1 MKFTSAEVIVQRQ
14 LEACNTRD
22 ADALLAT
29 YAQDAH
35 EFEFPGRLLASG
47 HAQIRARVDRML
59 ADPLFRVRLVQRSV
73 MGNVVVDHQ
82 DVDRTLADGPGQ
94 GELIAIYVVDRGLI
108 RTVSFLFGAQVL
120 HARQRFLG
128 IVQVGRAAAATTRA
142 STPSAANGMAA

>member
-14 LEACNTRD
+14 LEACNARD

-47 HAQIRARVDRML
+47 QSQIRARVERML
-59 ADPLFRVRLVQRSV
+59 SDPLFRVRLVQRSV

-82 DVDRTLADGPGQ
+82 DVDRTLPDGPGQ
-94 GELIAIYVVDRGLI
+94 TELVAIYVVDRGLI
-108 RTVSFLFGAQVL
+108 RTVSFLFGADVL
-120 HARQRFLG
+120 QARQSVFGFAQL
-128 IVQVGRAAAATTRA
+128 GRAVGSANA
-142 STPSAANGMAA
+142 AANGMAAA

>member
-14 LEACNTRD
+14 LEACNARD

-29 YAQDAH
+29 YAKDAH

-47 HAQIRARVDRML
+47 HTQIRARVERML

-82 DVDRTLADGPGQ
+82 DVDRTLPDGPGQ
-94 GELIAIYVVDRGLI
+94 TELVAIYVVDRGLI
-108 RTVSFLFGAQVL
+108 RTVSFLFGADVL
-120 HARQRFLG
+120 QARQSFFGFAQL
-128 IVQVGRAAAATTRA
+128 GRAVGTAHHT
-142 STPSAANGMAA
+142 AANGMAAA